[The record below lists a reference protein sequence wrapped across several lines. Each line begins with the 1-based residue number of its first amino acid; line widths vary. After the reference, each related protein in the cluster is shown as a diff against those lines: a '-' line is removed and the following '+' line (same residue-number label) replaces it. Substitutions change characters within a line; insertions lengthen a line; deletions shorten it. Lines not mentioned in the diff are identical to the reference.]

1 MVALMDGLA
10 RIQATR
16 PVPRP
21 EMQPASPD
29 PATVRAATEFEA
41 MMLGTMVNDM
51 MKDTMPKTM
60 NGGMGEEMFRSFLG
74 NEIGR
79 IMAETGGIGLADQIR
94 ESLENGGGGS

>member
-1 MVALMDGLA
+1 MDALPQGLA
-10 RIQATR
+10 GIDAARSPAVR
-16 PVPRP
+16 VPKAAS
-21 EMQPASPD
+21 MQ
-29 PATVRAATEFEA
+29 AATEFEA

-51 MKDTMPKTM
+51 MKDTTPKTM

-94 ESLENGGGGS
+94 ESMEKSGGDE